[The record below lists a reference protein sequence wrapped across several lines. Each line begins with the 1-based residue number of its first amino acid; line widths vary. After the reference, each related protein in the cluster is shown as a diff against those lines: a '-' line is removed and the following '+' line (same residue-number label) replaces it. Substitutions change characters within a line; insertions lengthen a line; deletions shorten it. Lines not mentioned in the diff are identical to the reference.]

1 MKKYLLL
8 LSGFAIIALIVAGCA
23 EAPREEEEKEK
34 KKEVEIEE
42 LEAAKEFSEDAFV
55 EIYAQT
61 IYLSEKF
68 MSEDFGDDVDAYTE
82 ALEKFSAEIQDVYDE
97 YNVDEETFTEWN
109 HYLEEKPEKMHQVL
123 NRAGER
129 LEELRNEQ

>member
-1 MKKYLLL
+1 MKKYLFL
-8 LSGFAIIALIVAGCA
+8 LSSFTIIALIAAGCT
-23 EAPREEEEKEK
+23 EAPKDEEEEKK
-34 KKEVEIEE
+34 EIEE
-42 LEAAKEFSEDAFV
+42 VEAVKEFSEDAFV

-68 MSEDFGDDVDAYTE
+68 MSEDFGEDVDAYTE
-82 ALEKFSAEIQDVYDE
+82 ALENFSAEIQKVYDDF
-97 YNVDEETFTEWN
+97 NVDEEIFSEWN
-109 HYLEEKPEKMHQVL
+109 QYLEENPEEMHQIL